1 MLELKQIS
9 KQAIPRALAKAER
22 YRLLNEPHEAE
33 SICRDVLRTEP
44 RNQEA
49 LVALVLALTDQ
60 FGSRHGA
67 DMSKAREALAQVTDE
82 YERAYYGGI
91 IYERWAK
98 AQFEARVPTHLA
110 LDWVEEAMTLY
121 ERAEAL
127 RPGGNDDAVL
137 RWNSCLRFIESTRP
151 MPKSQETGREAGF
164 TDEPPET
171 WGKRTP

>member
-1 MLELKQIS
+1 MLELKKIS

-44 RNQEA
+44 GNQEA
-49 LVALVLALTDQ
+49 VVALVLALTDQ

-67 DMSKAREALAQVTDE
+67 DMSKARDALAQVTDE
-82 YERAYYGGI
+82 YERSYYGGI

-98 AQFEARVPTHLA
+98 AQFEAHVPTHLA

-121 ERAEAL
+121 EHAEAL

-137 RWNSCLRFIESTRP
+137 RWNSCLRFIDSTRLT
-151 MPKSQETGREAGF
+151 PKSQETDREAGF
-164 TDEPPET
+164 TDEPPAT

>member
-1 MLELKQIS
+1 MLELKKIS

-49 LVALVLALTDQ
+49 VVALVLALTDQ

-67 DMSKAREALAQVTDE
+67 DMSKARDALAQVTDE
-82 YERAYYGGI
+82 YERSYYGGI

-98 AQFEARVPTHLA
+98 AQFEAHVPTHLA

-164 TDEPPET
+164 TDEPPAT
-171 WGKRTP
+171 WGKRSP

>member
-1 MLELKQIS
+1 MLELKKIS

-44 RNQEA
+44 GNQEA
-49 LVALVLALTDQ
+49 VVALVLALTDQ

-67 DMSKAREALAQVTDE
+67 DMSKARDALAQVTDE
-82 YERAYYGGI
+82 YERSYYGGI

-110 LDWVEEAMTLY
+110 LDWVE
-121 ERAEAL
+121 L

-137 RWNSCLRFIESTRP
+137 RWNSCLRFIDSTRLT
-151 MPKSQETGREAGF
+151 PKSQETGREAGF
-164 TDEPPET
+164 TDEPPAT

>member
-44 RNQEA
+44 GNQEA
-49 LVALVLALTDQ
+49 VVALVLALTDQ
-60 FGSRHGA
+60 FGSRHGG
-67 DMSKAREALAQVTDE
+67 DMSKAQEALAQVTEE

-91 IYERWAK
+91 VYERWAK

-110 LDWVEEAMTLY
+110 LDWVEQAMTFY
-121 ERAEAL
+121 QRAEAL

-137 RWNSCLRFIESTRP
+137 RWNPCRRFIECTRLTRKP
-151 MPKSQETGREAGF
+151 QG
-164 TDEPPET
+164 
-171 WGKRTP
+171 

>member
-9 KQAIPRALAKAER
+9 KEAIPRALAKAER

-44 RNQEA
+44 GNQEA
-49 LVALVLALTDQ
+49 VVALVLALTDQ
-60 FGSRHGA
+60 FGSRHTA
-67 DMSKAREALAQVTDE
+67 DMSRAREALAQVTGE

-98 AQFEARVPTHLA
+98 AQFEAHLPTHLA
-110 LDWVEEAMTLY
+110 LDWMEEAMNAY

-127 RPGGNDDAVL
+127 RPEGNDDAVL
-137 RWNSCLRFIESTRP
+137 RWNSCLRFIESMRLG
-151 MPKSQETGREAGF
+151 PKSEETGRDAGF
-164 TDEPPET
+164 SDEPPASWE
-171 WGKRTP
+171 KHRP

>member
-1 MLELKQIS
+1 MLELKKIS

-44 RNQEA
+44 GNQEA
-49 LVALVLALTDQ
+49 VVALVLALTDQ

-67 DMSKAREALAQVTDE
+67 DMSKARDALAQVTDE
-82 YERAYYGGI
+82 YERSYYGGI

-98 AQFEARVPTHLA
+98 AQFEAHVPTHLA

-121 ERAEAL
+121 EHAEAL

-137 RWNSCLRFIESTRP
+137 RWNSCLRFIDSTRLT
-151 MPKSQETGREAGF
+151 PKSQETGREAGF
-164 TDEPPET
+164 TDEPPAT

>member
-33 SICRDVLRTEP
+33 SICRDILRAEP
-44 RNQEA
+44 GNQEA
-49 LVALVLALTDQ
+49 VVALVLALTDQ

-67 DMSKAREALAQVTDE
+67 EMSRALKACAELTGA

-91 IYERWAK
+91 IDERWAK
-98 AQFEARVPTHLA
+98 AQFEVRAPAHLV
-110 LDWVEEAMTLY
+110 LDWIEEAMTLY

-127 RPGGNDDAVL
+127 SSGGNDDAVL
-137 RWNSCLRFIESTRP
+137 RWNSCLRFIESTRLI
-151 MPKSQETGREAGF
+151 PKSQETGPAAGF
-164 TDEPPET
+164 ADEPPAA
-171 WGKRTP
+171 WRTRNS